1 MAVNRESNGYTF
13 GFAIAM
19 VVVVGTVLSLLAIG
33 LKPMRQA
40 NDVQKKQLEILSAFI
55 DLDAAKITRKNVA
68 DKFSDY
74 VNLDEAVVLDYKG
87 EVIDGIYNVEGE
99 IVKTKLEKGKEVKT
113 TAFDVDIKQEFKDKK
128 RAGEH
133 KNYPLFIATQNG
145 KKLYVIPI
153 VGKGLWGPI
162 WGNICL
168 GEDMNTIE
176 GASFGHK
183 GETPGLGAEITQ
195 KFFVNRWIGEKIA
208 DESGEFTKFEIVK
221 DGSGNAAEKKVD
233 GITGGTITS
242 KGVEEMA
249 NRCLKVYATY
259 FQNLKNSTK

>member
-1 MAVNRESNGYTF
+1 MAINKESNGYTF

-19 VVVVGTVLSLLAIG
+19 VVLVGTILSLLATG
-33 LKPMRQA
+33 LKPMRDA
-40 NDVQKKQLEILSAFI
+40 NNVQKKQLEILSAFI

-68 DKFSDY
+68 EKFKEY
-74 VNLDEAVVLDYKG
+74 VNLEDAVVLDMNGKLKTG
-87 EVIDGIYNVEGE
+87 
-99 IVKTKLEKGKEVKT
+99 VK
-113 TAFDVDIKQEFKDKK
+113 AFDVDIQSEYKDKNIK
-128 RAGEH
+128 ASD
-133 KNYPLFIATQNG
+133 KNYPLFIAKNNG

-162 WGNICL
+162 WGNICID
-168 GEDMNTIE
+168 EDMKTIG

-195 KFFVNRWIGEKIA
+195 KFFVNRWIGETIS
-208 DESGEFTKFEIVK
+208 DESGAFTKFEIVK
-221 DGSGNAAEKKVD
+221 DNSGGATEKKVD

-249 NRCLKVYATY
+249 NRCLSVYALY
-259 FQNLKNSTK
+259 FQNIKSEK